1 MSDVMTAKLN
11 EGFLMRPYSFFHGAD
26 GVRPSRSATMLLG
39 WFSAF
44 GTGEGLRIG
53 YAALIEKLGLSRST
67 VARRIRELR
76 KDGKIRTVRTGGQK
90 SVYTYTGAA
99 PEKAHVNT
107 PLWLYDEVFSIDGI
121 ERKLTKAEVDIAS
134 LIYSHTRN
142 DKSRCYIGSV
152 REIAGILNLSEKTV
166 MRAIPVLFAADIISR
181 PVLGINRYKQSIFV
195 ANMKRFRREDKK
207 ARKEER
213 KKERAQAPL
222 PQAAIDANAKAERD
236 KFYAARQVRM
246 EKLADGFLAQAKR
259 HPRFEANGKEIRLI
273 GMELAKAEVQA
284 PLTVPTLQARRE
296 ELEAERA
303 RILDEQGV
311 EEWQLDAKNHA
322 ICKICYDSGWQES
335 DGRMCACYRCKS

>member
-11 EGFLMRPYSFFHGAD
+11 NGFLMRPYSFFHGAD
-26 GVRPSRSATMLLG
+26 GARTSRSATMLLG

-44 GTGEGLRIG
+44 GVGEGLRIG
-53 YAALIEKLGLSRST
+53 YAALMEKLGLSRST
-67 VARRIRELR
+67 VARRVRELR

-107 PLWLYDEVFSIDGI
+107 PLWLYDEIFSLAGVERQLTNAEID
-121 ERKLTKAEVDIAS
+121 VVS

-142 DKSRCYIGSV
+142 DRNRCYKGSV

-166 MRAIPVLFAADIISR
+166 MRAIPVLFAADLISR
-181 PVLGINRYKQSIFV
+181 PVIGINRHKQSVFV
-195 ANMKRFRREDKK
+195 ANMQRFRRGDKK

-213 KKERAQAPL
+213 AKERAQVQL
-222 PQAAIDANAKAERD
+222 PQAVIDANAKSERD

-284 PLTVPTLQARRE
+284 PLTVPTLQARMSALR
-296 ELEAERA
+296 AERA
-303 RILDEQGV
+303 RILDDQGV
-311 EEWQLDAKNHA
+311 EEWQLEAKNHA
-322 ICKICYDSGWQES
+322 ICKICHDSGWQES
-335 DGRMCACYRCKS
+335 DGRMCACYRCRS